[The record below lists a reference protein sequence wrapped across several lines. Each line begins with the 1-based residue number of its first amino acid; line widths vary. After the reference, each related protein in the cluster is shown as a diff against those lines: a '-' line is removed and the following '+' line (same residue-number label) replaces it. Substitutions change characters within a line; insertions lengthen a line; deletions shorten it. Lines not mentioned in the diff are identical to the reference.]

1 MKAGHREAELGLT
14 LAADSPSCVPRVR
27 MPRLTHPHKRDAAM
41 TDIQQKAS
49 EILDVGVRWGP
60 ITDNYEQRMDVFASE
75 LQNLSPAER
84 AQLFDEILNQDSG
97 ALHSWLTVDRLNL
110 LVGDGTIT
118 GQERDA
124 IFDAFGEAYVN
135 GSIDFEQAREF
146 VNVMGDAT
154 GPLANEAN
162 INALL
167 GTLTGANG
175 PNSTAF
181 IEKFSREFLQ
191 NHVLVENMPDPQGR
205 AKWASM
211 LLNALEQSGGTQS
224 VHNMLSGLTPDQRSQ
239 LRDEISQYG
248 AMYDQAFGVPGNV
261 RDPMAILIDTTS
273 AHGTREEVVE
283 MVRFIGS
290 HSNGNG
296 PDNHYFSY
304 DNKPFGERAEAL
316 SGLFLAHSDEILNDL
331 TVADPSQTPGSTNE
345 NSTTVGTNLAA
356 LSNLIRMTGLNP
368 DNSRSKEV
376 MAALGDF
383 AAENIRIGNMSDST
397 DVNGDGVVDGED
409 KRAVDAGEGRT
420 AMIGAAM
427 QDAVAS
433 GYVDL
438 RADQAARDAF
448 MGFVIDLAVSAI
460 PVGGKFAA
468 GPISDAVS
476 EALGGLSEGVRDA
489 IAKKLSEL
497 GEGLLTDAQGQLT
510 DAAKKAIID
519 ALPEDYSYLEGIK
532 NDSNTFIQDVILGST
547 NFPYEFTEAMS
558 DYGTYIDQAKGQ

>member
-1 MKAGHREAELGLT
+1 
-14 LAADSPSCVPRVR
+14 
-27 MPRLTHPHKRDAAM
+27 
-41 TDIQQKAS
+41 
-49 EILDVGVRWGP
+49 
-60 ITDNYEQRMDVFASE
+60 
-75 LQNLSPAER
+75 
-84 AQLFDEILNQDSG
+84 
-97 ALHSWLTVDRLNL
+97 
-110 LVGDGTIT
+110 
-118 GQERDA
+118 
-124 IFDAFGEAYVN
+124 
-135 GSIDFEQAREF
+135 
-146 VNVMGDAT
+146 
-154 GPLANEAN
+154 
-162 INALL
+162 
-167 GTLTGANG
+167 
-175 PNSTAF
+175 
-181 IEKFSREFLQ
+181 
-191 NHVLVENMPDPQGR
+191 
-205 AKWASM
+205 
-211 LLNALEQSGGTQS
+211 
-224 VHNMLSGLTPDQRSQ
+224 
-239 LRDEISQYG
+239 
-248 AMYDQAFGVPGNV
+248 
-261 RDPMAILIDTTS
+261 
-273 AHGTREEVVE
+273 
-283 MVRFIGS
+283 
-290 HSNGNG
+290 
-296 PDNHYFSY
+296 
-304 DNKPFGERAEAL
+304 
-316 SGLFLAHSDEILNDL
+316 
-331 TVADPSQTPGSTNE
+331 
-345 NSTTVGTNLAA
+345 
-356 LSNLIRMTGLNP
+356 MTGLNP